1 MAAITSL
8 KVELSEPL
16 KLAGGAELA
25 ELTLQLPKARHL
37 RTMKVSGNPDMGMIL
52 DLAAEL
58 AGLTPAEIDEICAAD
73 AMEVVGVLSP
83 FLVKDGGTTQSPS
96 SPTPS
101 TSPQSPSGT

>member
-37 RTMKVSGNPDMGMIL
+37 RTMKVSASRTWG
-52 DLAAEL
+52 
-58 AGLTPAEIDEICAAD
+58 
-73 AMEVVGVLSP
+73 
-83 FLVKDGGTTQSPS
+83 
-96 SPTPS
+96 
-101 TSPQSPSGT
+101 

>member
-37 RTMKVSGNPDMGMIL
+37 RTMKVSGKPDMGMIL

-58 AGLTPAEIDEICAAD
+58 AGLTPQRSTKSA
-73 AMEVVGVLSP
+73 P
-83 FLVKDGGTTQSPS
+83 RTPWRS
-96 SPTPS
+96 SAC
-101 TSPQSPSGT
+101 